1 MEKARVNHK
10 FKAIIDNSSKI
21 LILGSIP
28 SVKSREYNF
37 YYMHKQNR
45 FWKLLE
51 NIYEDDFGNRDLLIK
66 KKLLIK
72 YGIALYDVL
81 ESCDISGSS
90 DSSISNVN
98 PVDIKKLIRNT
109 NIEQIYLNG
118 KKAYDLFCRYNPD
131 LISLAI
137 YLPSTSPANA
147 RYRLG
152 DLYKKWL
159 IIKK

>member
-1 MEKARVNHK
+1 MEKTRVKHK
-10 FKAIIDNSSKI
+10 FKAILDSNSMV

-51 NIYEDDFGNRDLLIK
+51 NIYEDDFGNRDILIK
-66 KKLLIK
+66 KKLLHK
-72 YGIALYDVL
+72 YRIALYDVL
-81 ESCDISGSS
+81 ESCEISGSS
-90 DSSISNVN
+90 DSTISNVN
-98 PVDIKKLIRNT
+98 PVDINNLIKGT
-109 NIEQIYLNG
+109 NINRIYLNG
-118 KKAYDLFCRYNPD
+118 KKAYDLFCRYNPE
-131 LISLAI
+131 LISIAV

-147 RYRLG
+147 RYSIE